1 MYEVK
6 FGLSVFICQTKINHY
21 EKMKHLITKVKVL
34 KVDFNFCDILVYIH
48 VNVYIIVENMQ
59 VKFIG

>member
-48 VNVYIIVENMQ
+48 VNVYIIV
-59 VKFIG
+59 